1 MAKVKMGL
9 NNLTATELV
18 EKGRGH
24 VESCTGD
31 PDLTLPA
38 NFLTELATAC
48 DALEA
53 ANIEVSANGGRQ
65 DTFTR
70 AVRVRDV
77 LQLVRML
84 ANLVQAQFGG
94 DGEKILRTGFDL
106 HKAPQPVGI
115 LDAPQELRAQRGV
128 LDGEVRLRWKGVR
141 GRLGYVLEMN
151 AGDPNAPED
160 WKQLAQT
167 GKNYYTA
174 TGLESDKV
182 YAFRVRAFSSA
193 GTGVLSDVASSK
205 AA

>member
-1 MAKVKMGL
+1 MGL
-9 NNLTATELV
+9 KDLPATDLV

-31 PDLTLPA
+31 PDLVLPT
-38 NFLTELATAC
+38 NFLTELATTC
-48 DALEA
+48 DALET

-65 DTFTR
+65 DTLIR
-70 AVRVRDV
+70 AARVWD
-77 LQLVRML
+77 LQQLIRIL
-84 ANLVQAQFGG
+84 ANFVQAQFGG

-115 LDAPQELRAQRGV
+115 PDAPQELRAQRGT
-128 LDGEVRLRWKGVR
+128 LNGEVRLRWKGVQ

-151 AGDPNAPED
+151 AGDRNAPED

-182 YAFRVRAFSSA
+182 YFFRVRAFSAA
-193 GTGVLSDVASSK
+193 GAGALSDVATSK